1 MHPRILSN
9 KNKLDYLY
17 TKISAYTTPSEQVE
31 WSRYLCVLTA
41 GYIEESLRLLLLDFV
56 SKNSSIEIQRFVE
69 REINYITN
77 CKTERIIEVLT
88 KFNVAWATKFSDE
101 IKDKSPIDKEI
112 KDSLDSIVSNR
123 HLIAHGK
130 SSGLSYVTVKNYYS
144 YCHKAIVILENTI
157 K

>member
-77 CKTERIIEVLT
+77 
-88 KFNVAWATKFSDE
+88 
-101 IKDKSPIDKEI
+101 
-112 KDSLDSIVSNR
+112 
-123 HLIAHGK
+123 
-130 SSGLSYVTVKNYYS
+130 
-144 YCHKAIVILENTI
+144 
-157 K
+157 